1 MGNGNKH
8 CGGVMIMSGEF
19 HYHVSLIHCIYPY
32 GLHREIYKIIDI
44 QKGHLDDDNLKLIK
58 YRVSTKVLRLYK

>member
-1 MGNGNKH
+1 
-8 CGGVMIMSGEF
+8 MSGEF

-32 GLHREIYKIIDI
+32 GLHREIYKIINI